1 MDYINFAFLSIKK
14 NAAAFILVILEF
26 AALLLTVN
34 FAVSTINDR
43 QMLSVPFKEIL
54 NDKTVYA
61 DDWNFIEKHIEQEM
75 NQRQSRQV
83 MLDEITGDYKIY
95 DILHFSDSEYTVIS
109 VSDEIYSRL
118 KMPLVSGS
126 YKTAVGTFG
135 TSLGEHTVTIN
146 DLTLTLNI
154 SGNLTQSTFLPMMS
168 SFSTKGFTAKDIFE
182 VSINQPNVIVTNRS
196 SISGFEEKFS
206 VSSGFFITLESDYE
220 GNCKRL
226 TQAGAMVTSKDI
238 IKNNHAALTEDI
250 RSFIPVIICVLLIV
264 IIGTVTISVIINR
277 QNEYRNGVMWLCG
290 YSKRQILFA
299 HGINIFVIL
308 IVSAAV
314 GAAVFGVMKVV
325 GIELAVTMNLT
336 VANLI
341 TSVILCGIL
350 LVISLII
357 PAAKIAKESPVEY
370 IGRAK

>member
-1 MDYINFAFLSIKK
+1 MDYINFAFISIKK

-26 AALLLTVN
+26 AVLLLTAN
-34 FAVSTINDR
+34 FAVSTINER
-43 QMLSVPFKEIL
+43 RMLSAPFTAIL
-54 NDKTVYA
+54 NDKTLYV
-61 DDWNFIEKHIEQEM
+61 DDWNYMEKHIEQEM

-95 DILHFSDSEYTVIS
+95 DVLHFSDSKYTVIS

-118 KMPLVSGS
+118 KMPLVGGS

-135 TSLGEHTVTIN
+135 TSLGQHTVTL
-146 DLTLTLNI
+146 DDVKLTLNV

-168 SFSTKGFTAKDIFE
+168 SFSTKDFTTKDIFE

-196 SISGFEEKFS
+196 SIGGVEEKFS
-206 VSSGFFITLESDYE
+206 VSSGFFITLKSDYE

-226 TQAGAMVTSKDI
+226 TQSGAIVTSKDI
-238 IKNNHAALTEDI
+238 IKNNRAALTEDI

-264 IIGTVTISVIINR
+264 IIGTVTISVIIDR

-290 YSKRQILFA
+290 YSKKKILFS
-299 HGINIFVIL
+299 HGINIVLIL

-314 GAAVFGVMKVV
+314 SAAVFGVMKIV

-336 VANLI
+336 FANLI

-357 PAAKIAKESPVEY
+357 PAAKSAKASPVEY
-370 IGRAK
+370 IRRAK